1 LNREEIYTN
10 EDQPERAVLVG
21 LTDTSTRVVESET
34 ERSVEELALLAETA
48 GAMVVG
54 SAIQRRHGVDN
65 ATYVG
70 KGKLQEIAAA
80 CEELRAELI
89 IFDDELLGSQIRNIE
104 EATGRKVIDRTLL
117 ILDIFAQRARSAEGK
132 LQVELAQLRYRYSR
146 LSGLG
151 KSLSRLGG
159 GIGTRGPGES
169 KLESDRRHIKR
180 RIDHLKEQLELNST
194 RRDRIRTGRRDGDA
208 ITVAVAG
215 YTNAGKSTLI
225 NALCG
230 SDLYAENKLF
240 ATLDATARRL
250 PFAEGTDVV
259 LVDTVG
265 FIRKLPHHLIEA
277 FNSTLEEL
285 TDADIVL
292 HVVDAADPDMIRHM
306 EIAEELFVKL
316 KASDK
321 PRITVFNK
329 IDLTA
334 VSDSTDKTAFNAKD
348 GVVIPVSALTGE
360 GMDYLLEELRL
371 QSKMRNVQLKLR
383 IPYAKAGLLDMIR
396 RHGNVE
402 STEYTEEG
410 ILVHV
415 LIARN
420 RLSDVSRYVVE

>member
-1 LNREEIYTN
+1 MHTEDIYTN
-10 EDQPERAVLVG
+10 EEQPEKAVLVG
-21 LTDTSTRVVESET
+21 FTDTSRRVVENET

-48 GAMVVG
+48 GAQVVG
-54 SAIQRRHGVDN
+54 TAIQRKSGIDN

-70 KGKLQEIAAA
+70 KGKIQEIAAA
-80 CEELRAELI
+80 CDELQAELI
-89 IFDDELLGSQIRNIE
+89 IFDDELMGSQIRNIE

-117 ILDIFAQRARSAEGK
+117 ILDIFAQRARSSEGK
-132 LQVELAQLRYRYSR
+132 LQVELAQLKYRYSR

-180 RIDHLKEQLELNST
+180 RIDHLKDQLEESST
-194 RRDRIRTGRRDGDA
+194 RRDRIRETRKDGDA
-208 ITVAVAG
+208 IIVAVAG

-225 NALCG
+225 NALCN
-230 SDLYAENKLF
+230 SDLYVENKLF

-250 PFAEGTDVV
+250 PFAEGTDVI

-285 TDADIVL
+285 TDADIIL
-292 HVVDAADPDMIRHM
+292 HVVDASDPDMQRHM

-316 KASDK
+316 HASDK

-329 IDLTA
+329 IDLTEF
-334 VSDSTDKTAFNAKD
+334 SSISYNTAFNQKD
-348 GVVIPVSALTGE
+348 GTVIPASALTGE
-360 GMDYLLEELRL
+360 GIGFLLEELRL
-371 QSKMRNVQLKLR
+371 QSRMRNIKLKLL
-383 IPYAKAGLLDMIR
+383 IPYAKTGVLDIIR

-402 STEYTEEG
+402 STDYTEEG
-410 ILVHV
+410 IAVSV

-420 RLSDVSRYVVE
+420 RISDVAGFVVE